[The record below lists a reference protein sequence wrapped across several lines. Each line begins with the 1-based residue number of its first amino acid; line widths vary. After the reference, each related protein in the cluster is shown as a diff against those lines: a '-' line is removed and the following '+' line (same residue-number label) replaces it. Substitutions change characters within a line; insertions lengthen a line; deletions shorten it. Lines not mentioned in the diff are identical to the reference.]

1 MKRIE
6 LKGTVISGDGNGKKF
21 IELLWVKQQIKE
33 KLDFIPYP
41 GTLNIKLTEKSVKQ
55 RKLIEKSPTAKIIP
69 AKGYCSGLL
78 FRAFIGILECAIVIP
93 EVPDYPETLL
103 EIIAPVNLRK
113 SLQLEDSFGITV
125 AVNA

>member
-6 LKGTVISGDGNGKKF
+6 LNGTVVSGDGDGKKF

-33 KLDFIPYP
+33 KLGFIPYP
-41 GTLNIKLTEKSVKQ
+41 GTLNVKLTEKNLKR
-55 RKLIEKSPTAKIIP
+55 RKLIEKSPTAKICP
-69 AKGYCSGLL
+69 AEDYYSGLL
-78 FRAFIGILECAIVIP
+78 FRAFIGILECAIVLP
-93 EVPDYPETLL
+93 KVPDYPETLL

-113 SLQLEDSFGITV
+113 ALQLEDGFEITV